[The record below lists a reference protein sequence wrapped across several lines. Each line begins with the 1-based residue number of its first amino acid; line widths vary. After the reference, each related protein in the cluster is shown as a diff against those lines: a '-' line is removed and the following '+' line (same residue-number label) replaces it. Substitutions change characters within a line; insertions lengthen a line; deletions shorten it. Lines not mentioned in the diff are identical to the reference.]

1 MLNILHTQP
10 GLTLTNKC
18 YIIGVTIINSSVT
31 SVTIQKYKQY
41 NNIKIRSNIW
51 TLNH

>member
-1 MLNILHTQP
+1 MMSLQP

-31 SVTIQKYKQY
+31 SVTIRKYKQY
-41 NNIKIRSNIW
+41 NNTKYGVRYG
-51 TLNH
+51 L